1 MKKLTND
8 EDYLSVVLLLAFF
21 IPQTSGSQEVGTH
34 KRDSMLLSPVL
45 LLPGYR
51 SHLGAGVEGA
61 TVARIWK
68 EGGLTMGASVGCC
81 YAAEAIT
88 MEKDRILWREQ
99 QEING
104 KHVTMV
110 YTKQQELVVSF
121 TDDRG
126 SYPANFKATVRGEHD
141 LTEMLLMVL
150 TFDGTNRFPAEAAPA
165 TISRP
170 PASN

>member
-1 MKKLTND
+1 MTKL
-8 EDYLSVVLLLAFF
+8 VFPMVLLFAFF
-21 IPQTSGSQEVGTH
+21 IPQTSGSQEGGAQ
-34 KRDSMLLSPVL
+34 KQDSMLRSPVQ

-61 TVARIWK
+61 TIVRVWK
-68 EGGLTMGASVGCC
+68 EGGLTILGSVGCC
-81 YAAEAIT
+81 YAAEATAI
-88 MEKDRILWREQ
+88 EKDRILWREL

-121 TDDRG
+121 TDDKG
-126 SYPANFKATVRGEHD
+126 SYPANFTATVRGEHD

-150 TFDGTNRFPAEAAPA
+150 TFDGIRGYPGESGQAIVGHAPTA
-165 TISRP
+165 
-170 PASN
+170 N